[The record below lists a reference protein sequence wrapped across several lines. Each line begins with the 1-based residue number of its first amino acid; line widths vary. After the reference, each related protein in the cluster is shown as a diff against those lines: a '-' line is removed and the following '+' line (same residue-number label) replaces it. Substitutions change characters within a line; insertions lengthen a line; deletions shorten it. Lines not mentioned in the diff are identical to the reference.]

1 MSDFDDARK
10 RLVQGRKDQQAAR
23 ARVAQASETLK
34 GITATRDRLAR
45 RVGANDLFAAEHA
58 RLEAVQSHAAASLA
72 AAKSQAARAADEAR
86 AALDRF
92 AAFTDPRTNASRL
105 DDTVPFA
112 LFPVRLETRFASV
125 PSRDGDGQQPQLWV
139 RIYPDD
145 CSIDTFEAMLSAT
158 ELQNAQRYWRGI
170 WRAGGVEADERAAW
184 ASLVSAHGSGRAG
197 YIADTYLPLNPADKP
212 VKAKPSDVILTISMQ
227 TTLNAAQ
234 AAALGLYW
242 QAIWRA
248 DDILGQQQAARA
260 ALDAAV
266 GTATAAQLIAEHV
279 PFNLG
284 DRLSAPLKKGDVTV
298 SVAYLVFAPD
308 PATRQAAWTEAPRVE
323 QFPERFVVLGFSGG
337 EQTLLALGNVVASP
351 LYVGPDPSADPKV
364 DPGSTIHPSGN
375 DLVIPEPLQ
384 WMVDIDQAVAA
395 GMGLAIDL
403 SPQQARSGFDRLLVL
418 GLQLSANAQ
427 EGQATLETLLQ
438 HHATGRSGLSIVPQ
452 GTPTHNSSGSG
463 TGYTAFDSAD
473 QSFDDRRQRP
483 LFTPT
488 PNTRER
494 RDGQWLAEA
503 LGVAPSVMEGIHGAG
518 GRDQLQSR
526 AMQHALWPATMG
538 YWMDKLLTPVFSD
551 EAVDHTRWYFTEHVS
566 GRGALPSIRI
576 GGQPYGVLPTT
587 AFSRIRWLDQPPI
600 GIGRLF
606 QTRPAYLRALY
617 QVLRVADA
625 DWVRMSQDSAHLG
638 AAASDA
644 HEQLLGVLGLHPSS
658 VEFHSRFAES
668 LSELFNTI
676 NLWGLG
682 PDFIQALIA
691 LGLHAASFGLL
702 TQLGYT
708 EAKPPDILSH
718 YFLRDAQPITQLID
732 DRPLSETDSIRPY
745 TDTKLNYLHWL
756 VDAANQSL
764 DAVRLES
771 GFSKDVTPQALL
783 YLYARHAVMLGY
795 YDASY
800 ELHKAYNVLNDV
812 QLAAMKPEPA
822 FVHVSAAATPSESR
836 FAALY
841 KTQSTITGN
850 ASQSIADYITL
861 NYRFLTAAEG
871 LRDQIDALAQL
882 ADASTAQLER
892 AFVEHIDL
900 CSYRFDAWMLGLVN
914 YQLQQMR
921 TGGEAPATGIYLGA
935 YAWLEDL
942 RPSNAELT
950 AVQLPPDVAGN
961 FPGKQ
966 PILSDASNG
975 GHIHAPSLT
984 HARTAAVLRS
994 GYVAN
999 ASPANPKTLA
1009 VNLSSARVR
1018 LALSLL
1024 EGTRNGQPLGALL
1037 GYEFERGLHD
1047 AYGLA
1052 EVDKFIYPLRKAFP
1066 LVADTLSSGKT
1077 APDVPIEA
1085 IEARNVL
1092 DGRKLIAQIDASGVA
1107 TYPYGLTTTLPNA
1120 SAAELL
1126 ALNAQSDA
1134 IRNAYDAIA
1143 DLALAEGVHQAVQG
1157 NFNRVAATL
1166 DAYSVGHFP
1175 PEPQVVQTPAEGI
1188 GLNHRVAVHFASGLA
1203 PSAAATPRA
1212 QAQPSVEAWV
1222 AQVLPPLTDIG
1233 CVVSW
1238 TDAVGTPRHHNV
1250 LLSDLALGALDVLAL
1265 IQSDPAQAMTE
1276 FDDRVLQRTI
1286 THAAPRPDATLKIG
1300 YMSAPANKFSIWE
1313 VSALVRSVN
1322 ALLRSARPLRSSDV
1336 TLSQTATLD
1345 TDADVF
1351 VDRARIAL
1359 PQASQVMLGGD
1370 ITAFIAVL
1378 APLLADPVVN
1388 RTALITGVDG
1398 FIDKAVTLLE
1408 RASRLSLPLCGWG
1421 FAHAWRHAAVR
1432 DLLAQ
1437 VNDLLQRWQVK
1448 LADFDAKSVA
1458 YDGLPAATGD
1468 TERFAA
1474 LRAAEL
1480 VISTTLLPQPAT
1492 PALLRS
1498 QLNGKRNAFDA
1509 RRGQFAAVLA
1519 SIGTSFLGFLNAI
1532 EALLPVSDLDAA
1544 PFSTTEFGDRAVRF
1558 VRDLSVNMTGHLAEL
1573 TARSD
1578 KVKALLTT
1586 HDGAAA
1592 AGARVA
1598 ALESAAKVFFGDDF
1612 RIVPEFGLS
1621 AAQGDEWANA
1631 LAASTGGTLLSYLE
1645 TTLKIDF
1652 PIDEWLAGAAR
1663 VRPALRT
1670 WESIAALSAALSGPE
1685 ASLTPIQLPY
1695 AANALWLAMQFPAD
1709 HLPNSERLLYT
1720 AHYAT
1725 PFDKT
1730 IRQCGLLVDSWSEVI
1745 PSTTHTTGLS
1755 FHFNRPDNEPPQAI
1769 LIVTPASSSG
1779 QWVWDDLVA
1788 ALSETLDLAKKRA
1801 VEPSQLDNTP
1811 YAALL
1816 PATVMAATLYGISIS
1831 TNLGVANGLMLN
1843 AGLAQHG

>member
-1 MSDFDDARK
+1 MSEFGD
-10 RLVQGRKDQQAAR
+10 AR
-23 ARVAQASETLK
+23 ARLAQSRKSHLDARASVAQASEALK
-34 GITATRDRLAR
+34 GITAARDRQAR
-45 RVGANDLFAAEHA
+45 RGVHINSLAIDHA
-58 RLEAVQSHAAASLA
+58 RIEAEQARATTALA
-72 AAKSQAARAADEAR
+72 AAKAQASHAADEAR
-86 AALDRF
+86 ATLDRF
-92 AAFTDPRTNASRL
+92 AAFTDPRINASRL
-105 DDTVPFA
+105 DDAVPFA

-125 PSRDGDGQQPQLWV
+125 PSRDGDGVQPQLWV

-145 CSIDTFEAMLSAT
+145 CSIDTFEPMLSAT
-158 ELQNAQRYWRGI
+158 ELQNAGRYWRGL

-184 ASLVSAHGSGRAG
+184 ASLVAAHGSGRAG
-197 YIADTYLPLNPADKP
+197 YIADTYMPLNQADRP
-212 VKAKPSDVILTISMQ
+212 VKAKPTDVILTIS
-227 TTLNAAQ
+227 THTALNAAQ
-234 AAALGLYW
+234 AAALGQYWRAVW
-242 QAIWRA
+242 QA
-248 DDILGQQQAARA
+248 DDNLVQQQAARA
-260 ALDAAV
+260 VLDAVV
-266 GTATAAQLIAEHV
+266 GAASATQLIADYV

-284 DRLSAPLKKGDVTV
+284 DRPVEPLKKADVVV
-298 SVAYLVFAPD
+298 SVAYLVFVPD

-323 QFPERFVVLGFSGG
+323 QFPERFVVLGFNGG
-337 EQTLLALGNVVASP
+337 VQTLQALGNIVASP
-351 LYVGPDPSADPKV
+351 LYVGPDPSADPNV
-364 DPGSTIHPSGN
+364 DPGSAIHPSGN
-375 DLVIPEPLQ
+375 DLAIPEPLQ
-384 WMVDIDQAVAA
+384 WMVDFDKAVAA
-395 GMGLAIDL
+395 GMGLAIDI
-403 SPQQARSGFDRLLVL
+403 SPEQARGGFDRLLVL
-418 GLQLSANAQ
+418 GLQLSADAQ
-427 EGQATLETLLQ
+427 EGQAALETLLH
-438 HHATGRSGLSIVPQ
+438 HHATGRSGLAIVPQ
-452 GTPTHNSSGSG
+452 GTPTHNIGGSG
-463 TGYTAFDSAD
+463 TGYTVFDNAD
-473 QSFDDRRQRP
+473 QSFDDHRHRP

-488 PNTRER
+488 PNTREK

-503 LGVAPSVMEGIHGAG
+503 LGIAPAVLQGIHGAG

-600 GIGRLF
+600 GIGRLV

-617 QVLRVADA
+617 QVLRVVDG
-625 DWVRMSQDSAHLG
+625 DWTRMSEGSAHLG
-638 AAASDA
+638 ATAADA
-644 HEQLLGVLGLHPSS
+644 HEQLLGVIGLHPSS

-668 LSELFNTI
+668 ISELFNTI

-691 LGLHAASFGLL
+691 LGLHGASTALL
-702 TQLGYT
+702 AQLGYT
-708 EAKPPDILSH
+708 GAKPPDILSH

-732 DRPLSETDSIRPY
+732 DRPLSETDPIRAY
-745 TDTKLNYLHWL
+745 TDDKRNYLRWL

-764 DAVRLES
+764 DAVRLEA
-771 GFSKDVTPQALL
+771 GFNKDVTPQALL

-800 ELHKAYNVLNDV
+800 ELHKAYNVLNYV
-812 QLAAMKPEPA
+812 QLAAMKPEPP
-822 FVHVSAAATPSESR
+822 FVHVTAAATASESR

-841 KTQSTITGN
+841 KTQSIITGS

-871 LRDQIDALAQL
+871 LRDQIDALTQL

-892 AFVEHIDL
+892 AFAEHIDL

-942 RPSNAELT
+942 RPSNAHLT
-950 AVQLPPDVAGN
+950 NVQLPPDVADN
-961 FPGKQ
+961 FPGEQ
-966 PILSDASNG
+966 PIMHDASNG

-984 HARTAAVLRS
+984 HARTAAVLRA

-1009 VNLSSARVR
+1009 VNLSSSRVR

-1047 AYGLA
+1047 AYALA
-1052 EVDKFIYPLRKAFP
+1052 EVDKFIFPLRKAFP
-1066 LVADTLSSGKT
+1066 LVADTLASGKT
-1077 APDVPIEA
+1077 GPDVPIEA

-1092 DGRKLIAQIDASGVA
+1092 DGRKLVAQINASGVRS
-1107 TYPYGLTTTLPNA
+1107 YPYGLSTLPTGTA
-1120 SAAELL
+1120 SEVQ
-1126 ALNAQSDA
+1126 ALNAQTEALLDA
-1134 IRNAYDAIA
+1134 HDAIA

-1166 DAYSVGHFP
+1166 DAYSVGNFP
-1175 PEPQVVQTPAEGI
+1175 PEPQVVQTPAEGM
-1188 GLNHRVAVHFASGLA
+1188 GLNHRVAVHLASGLVS
-1203 PSAAATPRA
+1203 SAAATPRV

-1238 TDAVGTPRHHNV
+1238 TDAAGAARHHDV
-1250 LLSDLALGALDVLAL
+1250 LLSDLALGTLDLLAL
-1265 IQSDPAQAMTE
+1265 IQPDPTQAMTE
-1276 FDDRVLQRTI
+1276 LDDRVLQHAI
-1286 THAAPRPDATLKIG
+1286 THAAPRPDATLKIS
-1300 YMSAPANKFSIWE
+1300 YMGAPANKLSIWE

-1322 ALLRSARPLRSSDV
+1322 ALLRSSRPLRSSDA

-1351 VDRARIAL
+1351 VDRRRIAL
-1359 PQASQVMLGGD
+1359 PQASLVMLGGD

-1378 APLLADPVVN
+1378 TPLLADPVVN
-1388 RTALITGVDG
+1388 RSALISGVDG
-1398 FIDKAVTLLE
+1398 FIDKTVALLE
-1408 RASRLSLPLCGWG
+1408 RASRLNLPLCGWG
-1421 FAHAWRHAAVR
+1421 FAHAWRHDAVR

-1437 VNDLLQRWQVK
+1437 VSALLQRWQDK
-1448 LADFDAKSVA
+1448 LVNFDAKIAA
-1458 YDGLPAATGD
+1458 YDALPAATGD

-1474 LRAAEL
+1474 LRSVEL
-1480 VISTTLLPQPAT
+1480 FVSTTLLPQPAT

-1498 QLNGKRNAFDA
+1498 QLSGKRNLFDA
-1509 RRGQFAAVLA
+1509 RRGQFAAALA
-1519 SIGTSFLGFLNAI
+1519 SNGTSFIGFLNGI
-1532 EALLPVSDLDAA
+1532 EALLPISDFDAT
-1544 PFSTTEFGDRAVRF
+1544 PFSITEYGDRAMRLVK
-1558 VRDLSVNMTGHLAEL
+1558 DLSVNLGGHLTEL
-1573 TARSD
+1573 TARSA
-1578 KVKALLTT
+1578 KVQAWLTT
-1586 HDGAAA
+1586 HDGAASA
-1592 AGARVA
+1592 TARVA
-1598 ALESAAKVFFGDDF
+1598 ALDAAAKILFGDDF

-1621 AAQGDEWANA
+1621 AAQADEWANA
-1631 LAASTGGTLLSYLE
+1631 LAASTGGGLLSYLE
-1645 TTLKIDF
+1645 TTLNIDF
-1652 PIDEWLAGAAR
+1652 PVDEWLGGAAR

-1670 WESIAALSAALSGPE
+1670 WESLTTLSSAFGRPE
-1685 ASLTPIQLPY
+1685 ASLTPIQLPF
-1695 AANALWLAMQFPAD
+1695 AANASWLAMQFPPEQRPD
-1709 HLPNSERLLYT
+1709 SEKLLYT

-1730 IRQCGLLVDSWSEVI
+1730 LRQCGLLVDTWSEVI

-1769 LIVTPASSSG
+1769 LLVTPASSNG
-1779 QWVWDDLVA
+1779 QWAWDDLVA
-1788 ALSETLDLAKKRA
+1788 ALNETLDLAKKRS
-1801 VEPSQLDNTP
+1801 VEPSQLDDTP
-1811 YAALL
+1811 YAPLL

-1843 AGLAQHG
+1843 TGLDQHG